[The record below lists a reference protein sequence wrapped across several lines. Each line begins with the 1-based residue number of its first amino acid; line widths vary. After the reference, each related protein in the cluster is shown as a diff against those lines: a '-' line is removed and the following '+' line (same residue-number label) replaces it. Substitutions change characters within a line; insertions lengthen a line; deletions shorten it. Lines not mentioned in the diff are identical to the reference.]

1 MRTVKDIFL
10 FVCFFVCHSCE
21 MKTFIHSKKPKNNK
35 IKNSAF
41 RHLCIKQG
49 LTRKVIMHT
58 SARVQLECR
67 DSVRRQHFFFLPTT
81 NGHEDGDR
89 FGRAISLM
97 VTILSACLPTTA
109 PIRDGGGVRPQA
121 LGQTSCVICVTA
133 RQCWRHTRTHNETPA
148 WWATLGLRGRG

>member
-1 MRTVKDIFL
+1 MRN
-10 FVCFFVCHSCE
+10 E
-21 MKTFIHSKKPKNNK
+21 NIHSFKKPPKNNK

-49 LTRKVIMHT
+49 ITRKVIMHT
-58 SARVQLECR
+58 SARVQLDCR
-67 DSVRRQHFFFLPTT
+67 DSVRRQHFFFFQQPIATR
-81 NGHEDGDR
+81 NGDR

-97 VTILSACLPTTA
+97 VTILSACLPTAA

-133 RQCWRHTRTHNETPA
+133 RQCWRHTRAHNETPA
-148 WWATLGLRGRG
+148 RWATLGLRGRG